1 MSINKVIID
10 VVTKG
15 TEKAT
20 QNLGGVATKIAGIAG
35 AYLSAQGLVSGIQA
49 SLDAYGKQELAEK
62 KLSTALGFTSQ
73 KLLNQASALQQ
84 VSIFGDE
91 ATIAQM
97 AFLASIGMTE
107 DRIRTV
113 IPVAMDLA
121 EATGMSLE
129 SAVRNTAKTYSG
141 LAGELGE
148 LVPQLRELTAEE
160 LKAGGA
166 VAVMSQLFAGSASA
180 SADTYSGRVTQLWND
195 LGDLSE
201 EIGEALMPIMEDL
214 IPLIKDTAKFWNE
227 FLNGAKDTDPILAT
241 TKKALGKVFTAIKI
255 LIPPLQI
262 VSLIWNKVFSD
273 DSAENISKYEKR
285 LDDLNNTL
293 AQQEIR
299 LEETKNKHGMFSLE
313 AEQVQTGID
322 RTTESINNL
331 NEAVYFPDANMD
343 IDPNFISPLLD
354 PNKQPEI
361 QAGAKATAKVV
372 EDAET
377 SKRRSMEQT
386 AISIGQSSDNIANA
400 IRDTIKMYV
409 QSAIAGML
417 AKEIQDKGL
426 LGLISG
432 AIGASAVNLA
442 FDTLIPRFAEDGMN
456 EVVTEPTMI
465 IAGENGAEQVNI
477 TPLDGTGEA
486 GSGINLY
493 FNSPVTN
500 AEFVR
505 DVIIPEIN
513 NAKRLGLA

>member
-227 FLNGAKDTDPILAT
+227 FLNTHA
-241 TKKALGKVFTAIKI
+241 
-255 LIPPLQI
+255 
-262 VSLIWNKVFSD
+262 
-273 DSAENISKYEKR
+273 
-285 LDDLNNTL
+285 
-293 AQQEIR
+293 
-299 LEETKNKHGMFSLE
+299 
-313 AEQVQTGID
+313 
-322 RTTESINNL
+322 
-331 NEAVYFPDANMD
+331 
-343 IDPNFISPLLD
+343 
-354 PNKQPEI
+354 
-361 QAGAKATAKVV
+361 
-372 EDAET
+372 
-377 SKRRSMEQT
+377 
-386 AISIGQSSDNIANA
+386 
-400 IRDTIKMYV
+400 
-409 QSAIAGML
+409 
-417 AKEIQDKGL
+417 
-426 LGLISG
+426 
-432 AIGASAVNLA
+432 
-442 FDTLIPRFAEDGMN
+442 
-456 EVVTEPTMI
+456 
-465 IAGENGAEQVNI
+465 
-477 TPLDGTGEA
+477 
-486 GSGINLY
+486 
-493 FNSPVTN
+493 
-500 AEFVR
+500 
-505 DVIIPEIN
+505 
-513 NAKRLGLA
+513 